1 MPVVSISS
9 PPESHGVGSSS
20 SEMWTQRTG
29 DSAAL
34 APGDQVEAEF
44 VEQALDGE
52 HRRAYRR
59 TRCPASP
66 STSRSTSWISSNCS
80 VSAIS
85 GGASWTTGSPRSS
98 ARQIRPRR

>member
-1 MPVVSISS
+1 
-9 PPESHGVGSSS
+9 
-20 SEMWTQRTG
+20 MWTQRTG

-34 APGDQVEAEF
+34 RPRDQVEAEF

-52 HRRAYRR
+52 HPDAYRR
-59 TRCPASP
+59 MRFPASP

-80 VSAIS
+80 ESAIS

>member
-1 MPVVSISS
+1 MVSISS

-29 DSAAL
+29 AA
-34 APGDQVEAEF
+34 AASRAGREVEVEL

-52 HRRAYRR
+52 HRQLAYRR
-59 TRCPASP
+59 TTCSQASV
-66 STSRSTSWISSNCS
+66 STPRSTSWISSNCS

-98 ARQIRPRR
+98 ARQISPRL